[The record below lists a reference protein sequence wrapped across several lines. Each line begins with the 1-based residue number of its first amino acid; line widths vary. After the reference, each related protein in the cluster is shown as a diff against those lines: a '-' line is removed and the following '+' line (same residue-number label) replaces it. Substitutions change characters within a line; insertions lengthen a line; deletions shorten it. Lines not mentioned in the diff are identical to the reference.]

1 MAQSYK
7 VFIGG
12 SVLFIGNDAE
22 NQAVFNTKLTDPQP
36 AEWPSI
42 ISDLETTET
51 AIQITGDAE
60 QNWKNFKLNYR
71 LLEAAGGLVRS
82 EKGEWLFIHRNGMWD
97 LPKGKLEKG
106 ETIEK
111 CAVRE
116 VAEECGIT
124 EPTIIKPLKPTY
136 HTYTLKGQRILKP
149 TYWYLMQSSDTS
161 ELIPQTE
168 EGITEVKW
176 VSTERAK
183 ELAKSSFGSIKQ
195 VVAEGLG

>member
-22 NQAVFNTKLTDPQP
+22 NQAVFNTKLTDPKP

-42 ISDLETTET
+42 ISDLETSET
-51 AIQITGDAE
+51 AIYITGDTE
-60 QNWKNFKLNYR
+60 QNWNNFKLNYK
-71 LLEAAGGLVRS
+71 LLEAAGGLVRNQ
-82 EKGEWLFIHRNGMWD
+82 KGEWLFIHRNGMWD

-116 VAEECGIT
+116 AAEECGIA

-168 EGITEVKW
+168 EGITEVTW

-183 ELAKSSFGSIKQ
+183 ALAKSSFGSIKQ
-195 VVAEGLG
+195 VIAEGLS